1 MLSEKFIRAAIKR
14 RLDEKINF
22 GTSGYKKTAGGKEQ
36 TVSGKGEAED
46 DKPGR
51 ATLPTSI
58 YSKTATGATSNAHDV
73 NTFESL
79 CKSLKFA
86 IPKGYTVDDARLRN
100 AVIAK
105 FVGEA
110 QANKKAAEV
119 IFGGSIASLQADVTK
134 YVNKEIT
141 TSQFFANATSQV
153 KNNLTT
159 NHKEYKLFQDPIGF
173 AFVKWTTAP
182 TPPPADPKNNFPF
195 LHLKLLVD
203 KKFKFGEATDL
214 PGAVSGLEEGE
225 KGPKFLLLTDE
236 KEFMSAASARYGDV
250 YSKFNGEFKE
260 KFYDPWIN
268 WRGTKGQTNKGS
280 TIAMTWL
287 IYKMIEAD
295 DSDLSLTKMWSAYAA
310 AEANKAYGFFQ
321 TSYGTGSGID
331 TGLGLSVGGIDLEA
345 LKNVFE
351 SDQSEALAIYAAGH
365 DHYMR
370 SSFDKDSSPKISY
383 SPRNIWEKR
392 TDLSDGTQFGINT
405 AGIGADF
412 RTDFATKYPGVTLT
426 DFSMFPCWYSLY
438 YYGMACR
445 MLQNEV
451 YDGFFSGITFG
462 GWADALRESDTNQH
476 ATFQAKIIKG
486 IITHKYDKSTAMGAF
501 PQAMLDVS
509 EKSCKELHTTTYDK
523 IMQTAEKEDEESG
536 DEALEESRY
545 LVKTIKKL
553 LSEASKDKKGVELNA
568 DFYDVFDEN
577 GYNFF
582 YFAGGGV
589 IYFDDSQ
596 KTSFIGVRPVT
607 FYDFFYFYDGTTK
620 NDNDKMIV
628 DAIVTVKAQAGAG
641 FDFNNLFVIKTST
654 VMKIQ
659 DLLKA
664 NKNPPRL
671 NMTTF
676 KPLGLGGTGPFLSKN
691 DEAKF
696 NDYVLELD
704 DAYNALAVAQIFRAI
719 SNERNDK
726 YANAVGLFKNIKTN
740 QDKIKIGQ
748 SGKTYSDALVTA
760 DDVATPEDKAKIA
773 QNKKLI
779 TTIYNSISNAL
790 PRILGDG
797 GDQQAFNDERDAAL
811 DRAAMSLSREGM
823 KKNHPLFQRYFT
835 FFMQK
840 KAGKKV
846 IDRIN
851 FISLTNDTAAVL
863 GAAKHSKLGFTGDNV
878 LQRLGKGI
886 ANLSRYPDVPVLQ
899 QHGKKAAGEEAG
911 VLIRPQDFKD
921 KIFSTIKFA
930 ATGQSLTWSAKMTD
944 ASAKFVDDIA
954 NLIKR
959 KNRALP
965 KELVIEYSFDISG
978 KVQPSTPPKITNL
991 SVGEVNRIFGP
1002 NKRNLN
1008 TILLDSIKIFND
1020 ATTPLVGVLDKGSGI
1035 TTSAAGT
1042 FTITFPVGRYR
1053 SSKAEEKRT
1062 SGRRRLRESQ
1072 EKELARLIRKLL

>member
-14 RLDEKINF
+14 SLNEKINF
-22 GTSGYKKTAGGKEQ
+22 GTDTYKKTAGGREQ
-36 TVSGKGEAED
+36 TISSKGEGETD
-46 DKPGR
+46 DSPA

-58 YSKTATGATSNAHDV
+58 YSKTAAAATKGKHDES
-73 NTFESL
+73 TFKDL
-79 CKSLKFA
+79 CISLKFT
-86 IPKGYTVDDARLRN
+86 IPQGYTVDDARLRN

-110 QANKKAAEV
+110 QANEKAAEA
-119 IFGGSIASLQADVTK
+119 IFGGSIASLQTDVTK

-141 TSQFFANATSQV
+141 TPQFFANATTQV
-153 KNNLTT
+153 KDNLTT
-159 NHKEYKLFQDPIGF
+159 NWKAYKLFQDPVGGTF
-173 AFVKWTTAP
+173 NKWTIGDA
-182 TPPPADPKNNFPF
+182 ANDNNFPF
-195 LHLKLLVD
+195 LHLTLLVD
-203 KKFKFGEATDL
+203 KKFKFGEATDAL
-214 PGAVSGLEEGE
+214 GAVAELKEGE
-225 KGPKFLLLTDE
+225 NGPKFLE
-236 KEFMSAASARYGDV
+236 IRKGQEFLNAAMTRYGDV
-250 YSKFNGEFKE
+250 YNKFSGDFKK
-260 KFYDPWIN
+260 KFYDPWISM
-268 WRGTKGQTNKGS
+268 RGTKGQTNGED
-280 TIAMTWL
+280 TISMTWI

-295 DSDLSLTKMWSAYAA
+295 DSDLSMTKMWSAYAS
-310 AEANKAYGFFQ
+310 AEADKNW
-321 TSYGTGSGID
+321 I
-331 TGLGLSVGGIDLEA
+331 GLDS
-345 LKNVFE
+345 NFFE
-351 SDQSEALAIYAAGH
+351 SDKAEAVAIYAAGH
-365 DHYMR
+365 DHYIR
-370 SSFDKDSSPKISY
+370 GSFKNAGSSVKIAY
-383 SPRNIWEKR
+383 DNNNIWRKR
-392 TDLSDGTQFGINT
+392 TGLTNGTAYTPSHTGLGAEIRT
-405 AGIGADF
+405 ALGIGASLAKLPAWQ
-412 RTDFATKYPGVTLT
+412 T
-426 DFSMFPCWYSLY
+426 LY
-438 YYGMACR
+438 YYGMAVR
-445 MLQNEV
+445 MLQNEI
-451 YDGFFSGITFG
+451 YSGLLSGITTG
-462 GWADALRESDTNQH
+462 GWAQSMTDSNVKNH
-476 ATFQAKIIKG
+476 ANLQAKVIKAV
-486 IITHKYDKSTAMGAF
+486 ITHLVDKSAALGMFSTSF
-501 PQAMLDVS
+501 LDES
-509 EKSCKELHTTTYDK
+509 EKICKDLHGDYYNK

-545 LVKTIKKL
+545 LVKTIKQL
-553 LSEASKDKKGVELNA
+553 LSEVSKDKKGVELNA

-596 KTSFIGVRPVT
+596 KTSFPPGVRPTT
-607 FYDFFYFYDGTTK
+607 FYDFFYFYDGTNK
-620 NDNDKMIV
+620 NNNDKMIV
-628 DAIVTVKAQAGAG
+628 DAIVTVKNQAGAG

-659 DLLKA
+659 DLLKV
-664 NKNPPRL
+664 NRNPPGL
-671 NMTTF
+671 NPPMTTF
-676 KPLGLGGTGPFLSKN
+676 KPLTLGPPGPFISTN

-704 DAYNALAVAQIFRAI
+704 DAYNALAVAQIFKAI
-719 SNERNDK
+719 SNKRNDK
-726 YANAVGLFKNIKTN
+726 DANAEGLFKNIKTN
-740 QDKIKIGQ
+740 QDSIKIGQ
-748 SGKTYSDALVTA
+748 TGKTYSDALVTA
-760 DDVATPEDKAKIA
+760 DDVASPEDKAKIA

-863 GAAKHSKLGFTGDNV
+863 GAEKHSKLGFTGDNV

-899 QHGKKAAGEEAG
+899 QHGRKAASEEAG

-921 KIFSTIKFA
+921 KIFSTINFPA
-930 ATGQSLTWSAKMTD
+930 GQSLAWSANMTD

-965 KELVIEYSFDISG
+965 KELVIEYSFAPSG
-978 KVQPSTPPKITNL
+978 KVQPTTPPRITNL

-1002 NKRNLN
+1002 NKQNLN
-1008 TILLDSIKIFND
+1008 TILLDSIKIFNENSMPF
-1020 ATTPLVGVLDKGSGI
+1020 AGVLAVGSGI
-1035 TTSAAGT
+1035 VTTTAGT
-1042 FTITFPVGRYR
+1042 FTITFPAGRYR

-1062 SGRRRLRESQ
+1062 SGRRSLRESH
-1072 EKELARLIRKLL
+1072 EKELASLIRKLL